1 MRRGGQQYFLKN
13 IYYVSGIM
21 LKHFSSLAP
30 SLLSGD
36 DISTLQGWHIWF
48 TDIRSNRSQQMSG
61 T

>member
-1 MRRGGQQYFLKN
+1 MRWEGQQYFFKN
-13 IYYVSGIM
+13 TYYVPGIM

-30 SLLSGD
+30 SFLSGD

-48 TDIRSNRSQQMSG
+48 TDIISNRSQQMSG